1 MFTSL
6 FGTLHLDSKSVDRG
20 KTFYQFPF
28 YCLNRCGEAFQTNN
42 KDDDRD
48 LDYSFCGFNH
58 NIHDGTSSST
68 SRCIENIQ
76 VFLLITNG
84 LIEGLLLLLWISK

>member
-1 MFTSL
+1 M
-6 FGTLHLDSKSVDRG
+6 G
-20 KTFYQFPF
+20 KRFKQIT
-28 YCLNRCGEAFQTNN
+28 

-48 LDYSFCGFNH
+48 LDYSFAV
-58 NIHDGTSSST
+58 ST
-68 SRCIENIQ
+68 IIYMMAPPLAPRGVFENIQ

>member
-1 MFTSL
+1 MW
-6 FGTLHLDSKSVDRG
+6 
-20 KTFYQFPF
+20 
-28 YCLNRCGEAFQTNN
+28 EAFQTNN

-48 LDYSFCGFNH
+48 LDYSFAV
-58 NIHDGTSSST
+58 ST
-68 SRCIENIQ
+68 IIYMMAPPLAPRGVFENIQ